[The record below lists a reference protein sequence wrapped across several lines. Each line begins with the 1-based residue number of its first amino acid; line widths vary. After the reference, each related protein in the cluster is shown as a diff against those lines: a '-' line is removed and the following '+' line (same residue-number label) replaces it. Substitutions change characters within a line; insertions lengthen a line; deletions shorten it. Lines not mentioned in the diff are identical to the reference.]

1 MKSILYISF
10 LNEDI
15 RPGYKK
21 KIHSQVNSFSK
32 MGYDSYLLIESA
44 KGFRLYRVKNGIE
57 SIKKSIYLREEKN
70 DRQILS
76 EFEQFYAFI
85 VIAKKLIDKL
95 EPEYV
100 YIRRIV
106 PITPSL
112 IGLIRYI
119 KTKGGSVIY
128 EYPTLPWKEEM
139 RKSAKKSIYRKL
151 FYLCDLAL
159 YKILYKQVDVIP
171 YMGVYAGNDKK
182 FIKIQNCGREE
193 DFPVVHPPLKR
204 DKKEIRLIGVA
215 HIAYVH
221 GYDLVIEALG
231 DYYKNNPNREVHFDL
246 VGTTNNPGA
255 YIELIKQSGV
265 EQYVHMHGFKVGD
278 ELDDLINNADIG
290 VNALRVSEGQK
301 KGGLTTLK
309 TVEYTYRGLPQINA
323 APLQIDGD
331 GVDIPDFIFYVEDKI
346 DISKIVCFYENL
358 EITPNQIREYAINHF
373 SWEAVYMK
381 MFDKIKTRGL
391 LTGGKEKR

>member
-1 MKSILYISF
+1 M
-10 LNEDI
+10 
-15 RPGYKK
+15 
-21 KIHSQVNSFSK
+21 
-32 MGYDSYLLIESA
+32 
-44 KGFRLYRVKNGIE
+44 
-57 SIKKSIYLREEKN
+57 
-70 DRQILS
+70 
-76 EFEQFYAFI
+76 
-85 VIAKKLIDKL
+85 
-95 EPEYV
+95 
-100 YIRRIV
+100 
-106 PITPSL
+106 
-112 IGLIRYI
+112 
-119 KTKGGSVIY
+119 
-128 EYPTLPWKEEM
+128 
-139 RKSAKKSIYRKL
+139 
-151 FYLCDLAL
+151 
-159 YKILYKQVDVIP
+159 
-171 YMGVYAGNDKK
+171 
-182 FIKIQNCGREE
+182 
-193 DFPVVHPPLKR
+193 
-204 DKKEIRLIGVA
+204 
-215 HIAYVH
+215 
-221 GYDLVIEALG
+221 IEALG